1 MSKLKNMACLLALTL
16 SACGEPLQVGDK
28 TYPTYGFLNASTHKS
43 SEVCYEPNMDNV
55 VWAVALAH
63 TIVAPVYFFGW
74 DIMEPVRVKP
84 AHCDDCSIDCQD
96 VNGEQTDG

>member
-1 MSKLKNMACLLALTL
+1 
-16 SACGEPLQVGDK
+16 
-28 TYPTYGFLNASTHKS
+28 
-43 SEVCYEPNMDNV
+43 MDNV

-63 TIVAPVYFFGW
+63 TIVAPVYCFGW